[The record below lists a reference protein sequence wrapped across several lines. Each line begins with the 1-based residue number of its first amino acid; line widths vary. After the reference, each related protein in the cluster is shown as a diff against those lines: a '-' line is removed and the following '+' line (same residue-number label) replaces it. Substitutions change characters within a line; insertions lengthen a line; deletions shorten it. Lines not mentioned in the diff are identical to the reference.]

1 MMNRSTGRS
10 ILFVFAHPDDEGH
23 WGSGVAI
30 RCHDEG
36 ARTVLVTAT
45 RGERGTAGNLCSVEE
60 LPRVR
65 EEELRGAARILKF
78 DDLQILEYKDKE
90 LTSAPPDE
98 IRRTLV
104 GIVRRERP
112 SIVVTFDPNGI
123 TLHVDH
129 LAISRF
135 VSDALPA
142 AADPRFYPDLGE
154 TYDVPRLLWTPPVLP
169 WDEGEFPP
177 RPGVD
182 FLIETSAWWRERAD
196 ALRAHR
202 TQRATLEKLYLNQ
215 PNCEQMLSFDILRQ
229 AWGPPLTRRPADDV
243 FAGMPR

>member
-1 MMNRSTGRS
+1 MTTRPTSRSL
-10 ILFVFAHPDDEGH
+10 LFVFAHPDDESH

-30 RCHDEG
+30 RSHDEG

-45 RGERGTAGNLCSVEE
+45 RGERGTTGAVCTVDE

-65 EEELRGAARILKF
+65 EAELREAARLLKF
-78 DDLQILEYKDKE
+78 DELEILSYRDKE
-90 LTSAPPDE
+90 LPGAPPDE
-98 IRRTLV
+98 IRHTLV
-104 GIVRRERP
+104 GVVRRARP

-123 TLHVDH
+123 TLHADH

-142 AADPRFYPDLGE
+142 AADPRFSPELGE
-154 TYDVPRLLWTPPVLP
+154 PWQVPRLLWTPPVLP
-169 WDEGEFPP
+169 WDEGAFPP

-182 FLIETSAWWRERAD
+182 FLIDTADWWKDRAA

-202 TQRATLEKLYLNQ
+202 TQRVTLEKLYLDH
-215 PNCEQMLSFDILRQ
+215 PNCRQMLSVDVLRQ
-229 AWGPPLTRRPADDV
+229 AWGPPLSARPTADV
-243 FAGMPR
+243 FEGIR